1 MRSDIFSNPDATQMF
16 PVSFF
21 CVGAALFVINFLQTL
36 SKEGLIRLNLSTRRW
51 EYDLSKIRLTE
62 IPADVVQY
70 LTMQMTKLHQ
80 NNIQVAL
87 KVASCFGSQFGEFK
101 SFSFVLLSPRRA

>member
-1 MRSDIFSNPDATQMF
+1 M
-16 PVSFF
+16 
-21 CVGAALFVINFLQTL
+21 
-36 SKEGLIRLNLSTRRW
+36 
-51 EYDLSKIRLTE
+51 TE

-87 KVASCFGSQFGEFK
+87 KVASCFGSQFDLLTFKKAKVTGVALEEFLPILA
-101 SFSFVLLSPRRA
+101 SSGFLQASSESTNRLSRRILSCQSAILISGHDRRLLSSPSWI